1 MDAPRP
7 PSRNEHGSAM
17 LPFGVRR
24 DHVEPL
30 WDRIDRNRTK
40 VAIFLVLFVLTT
52 GASTALL
59 TAIAMFL
66 TGVVLVGPAST
77 PVFFAA
83 IPWVS
88 LAAMLAACLG
98 TAAYAARMMT
108 HAERRLLRRFG
119 AVRVETG
126 ESLEAKSALYDMALA
141 TGYEYPP
148 PLWVID
154 GCDRINAFAL
164 GLDERS
170 AAVGVTRGFLERLD
184 AGEMRAVFANLMS
197 RVRSGDTLWATAVSA
212 IMGPIWKLRER
223 QFRNEDEGDD
233 GLFGARQESPFLS
246 RDRAGGQLIYVV
258 LFAVA
263 VIVTELLM
271 QGHERAARVAAE
283 KADAEGM
290 LLLKD
295 PREMLRGLG
304 TVLEANNTV
313 LAAGEAYSMLFYCWA
328 GFGFAPEDDPEME
341 RVSRLRE
348 VLGPEGMVEDPPSS
362 YRGLTPEER
371 SSSAGAPK
379 APRLDGPG
387 EGCAP

>member
-1 MDAPRP
+1 MDSLRP
-7 PSRNEHGSAM
+7 PSRKERGSAT
-17 LPFGVRR
+17 LPFGVGR

-30 WDRIDRNRTK
+30 WDRIERNRTK

-52 GASTALL
+52 GVSTALL

-66 TGVVLVGPAST
+66 AGVALVSSAST

-98 TAAYAARMMT
+98 TTAYAARMMT
-108 HAERRLLRRFG
+108 HAERRLLQRFG
-119 AVRVETG
+119 AARVATG
-126 ESLEAKSALYDMALA
+126 EALEAKSALYDMALA

-148 PLWVID
+148 SLWVID
-154 GCDRINAFAL
+154 GCDRVNAFAL

-170 AAVGVTRGFLERLD
+170 AAVGVTRGFMERLD

-197 RVRSGDTLWATAVSA
+197 RVRSGDTFWATAVSA
-212 IMGPIWKLRER
+212 IMGPIWRLRER
-223 QFRNEDEGDD
+223 QFRNEDEGEELLTVTREDD
-233 GLFGARQESPFLS
+233 PTSGGGA
-246 RDRAGGQLIYVV
+246 AGGLPLYFAV
-258 LFAVA
+258 FAVA
-263 VIVTELLM
+263 VVVTELLM
-271 QGHERAARVAAE
+271 AGHERAALVAAE
-283 KADAEGM
+283 KADSEGM

-295 PREMLRGLG
+295 PREMLRGLEK
-304 TVLEANNTV
+304 VLEANNTV
-313 LAAGEAYSMLFYCWA
+313 LAAGEVYSMLFYCWA

-348 VLGPEGMVEDPPSS
+348 VVGPEGMVEDPRSS

-371 SSSAGAPK
+371 SALAGAPK

-387 EGCAP
+387 EETAP